1 MDAMD
6 NDNDG
11 EVNFK
16 EYAAWKNSG
25 GALVYDEDDTSQF
38 HFEDKL
44 R

>member
-1 MDAMD
+1 MD

-25 GALVYDEDDTSQF
+25 GSFLYDEEDEPPYSV
-38 HFEDKL
+38 DKL